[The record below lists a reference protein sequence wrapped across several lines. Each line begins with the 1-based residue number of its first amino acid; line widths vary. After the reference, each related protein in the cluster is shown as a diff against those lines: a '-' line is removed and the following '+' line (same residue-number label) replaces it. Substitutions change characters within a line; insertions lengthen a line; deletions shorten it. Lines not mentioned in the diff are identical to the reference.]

1 MKYTAIKNQLKKKK
15 KEREKREREK
25 KERETKKRGGWYI
38 YIYII
43 YIYHIKLPNYIRY
56 SKWKPKFFIYKTL
69 YNWVKK
75 QKGDLH
81 PLLND

>member
-15 KEREKREREK
+15 ERKREKGKRNK
-25 KERETKKRGGWYI
+25 KKGGAWYI
-38 YIYII
+38 YICIYI
-43 YIYHIKLPNYIRY
+43 IYHIKSPNYVRY